1 MTSTLSRA
9 TIPIYILNFF
19 LWGPSALPVV
29 GSTWTT
35 GLSTLGGLVDKY
47 RRREALRVCFSADGK
62 ADASEGGEGG
72 EGGGGEAGGEALIL
86 YTITLIFCKIS
97 VILAKKQHR
106 FFIFL
111 KIDVAKKK
119 TTSML
124 SFAKITSIFKQHM
137 LILIL

>member
-1 MTSTLSRA
+1 M
-9 TIPIYILNFF
+9 
-19 LWGPSALPVV
+19 WGPSALPVV

-86 YTITLIFCKIS
+86 YTITYNNIQNVNFDYR
-97 VILAKKQHR
+97 Q
-106 FFIFL
+106 
-111 KIDVAKKK
+111 
-119 TTSML
+119 L
-124 SFAKITSIFKQHM
+124 STSIV
-137 LILIL
+137 LYVSNLD